1 MSPDEIGTEHARQVG
16 RLFDAVS
23 ATYDAVGVDF
33 FGPIADGL
41 LAALPPTP
49 SEHWLDIGSGRGA
62 VLLPAAEVIGQ
73 DGRAVGTD
81 ISSGMLDVCRDVAE
95 ARGLPWVELVLDDA
109 QSPSITGTF
118 DTVSSSLV
126 LFFLTD
132 PQAALRAWRGL
143 LRPGGRLGVTTFGAN
158 DPRWDAVDDV
168 FTPYLPPDLRD
179 ARTSGAAGPFGSDA
193 GMEALVAAAG
203 FTDVQTVTGR
213 VAVRFADPDQWH
225 AFTWSVGQRRMW
237 MGVPE
242 GERAAVR
249 AEAYA
254 RLASYA
260 DEDGSVTF
268 VQGVR
273 HTLARRP

>member
-1 MSPDEIGTEHARQVG
+1 MSPDGIGSEHARQVG
-16 RLFDAVS
+16 RLFDALS

-33 FGPIADGL
+33 FGPIAEGL

-49 SEHWLDIGSGRGA
+49 GEHWLDIGVGRGA
-62 VLLPAAEVIGQ
+62 VLLPAAEVVGH

-81 ISSGMLDVCRDVAE
+81 ISAGMLEVCRDVAE
-95 ARGLPWVELVLDDA
+95 ARGLPFVELVQDDA
-109 QSPSITGTF
+109 QSPAVPGLF

-132 PQAALRAWRGL
+132 PQAALRAWLGL

-203 FTDVQTVTGR
+203 FTAVRTVTG
-213 VAVRFADPDQWH
+213 AVPLVR
-225 AFTWSVGQRRMW
+225 VGQRRMW

-254 RLASYA
+254 RLATYA
-260 DEDGSVTF
+260 DADGSVTF

-273 HTLARRP
+273 HTLALRP